1 MLHNSK
7 RILHSLIICLLI
19 LLTANKS
26 LAQEIPNGD
35 FEEWLT
41 CLCDPPYWNTNNLYP
56 PPLECIQVSPGFP
69 PYSGDFCI
77 EGMVDSCTELAALF
91 PPLIQSYDI
100 PLNSKPEALHGFYK
114 YFPISDDLFT
124 ASIKLYSNNSLIG
137 EGLFKSDQLV
147 TNFSEFIVNI
157 EYYNN
162 DIPDIAI
169 IKFTIDS
176 SLVDNKLHQGSIW
189 YIDYLTFG
197 PLSSLGDDKNAGILT
212 FILSQNYP
220 NPFNPS
226 TKIKFTIPGVET
238 RHASSLQM
246 VTLKVYDVLGNE
258 VATLVNEEKPEGNYE
273 VEFNSRSGNE
283 RNLVSGVYFY
293 QLLVSALQSK
303 DGKTGNFIETKKM
316 ILLK

>member
-56 PPLECIQVSPGFP
+56 PPLECIQISPGFP

-91 PPLIQSYDI
+91 PPLIQSYEI

-176 SLVDNKLHQGSIW
+176 SLIDNKLHQGSIW

-197 PLSSLGDDKNAGILT
+197 PLSSLGSDKIAGISS

-226 TKIKFTIPGVET
+226 TKIKFTIPAGLNPLMGGDE
-238 RHASSLQM
+238 RGGL

-258 VATLVNEEKPEGNYE
+258 IATLINEEKPAGEYE
-273 VEFNSRSGNE
+273 VEFNSHSGLPSGKV
-283 RNLVSGVYFY
+283 RNLPSRVYFY
-293 QLLVSALQSK
+293 QLRS
-303 DGKTGNFIETKKM
+303 GNFVETKKM
-316 ILLK
+316 ILLR